1 MAIFFCNGSE
11 SKFFMVSDPPIQ
23 LCPCNGKDNMEMSK
37 HGYVPKSD
45 WLYYLQLK
53 MEKLIFEISIT
64 LDMQMTPPYGRK

>member
-23 LCPCNGKDNMEMSK
+23 FCPCNGKDNMEMNK

-45 WLYYLQLK
+45 
-53 MEKLIFEISIT
+53 
-64 LDMQMTPPYGRK
+64 